1 MDYYF
6 QPAKI
11 QFFYEIQEL
20 FNRKNKI
27 YSFFSLLYFFFRF
40 KGTDNSIV
48 VFEMSERFADTADIK
63 NKFSAGAAMS
73 FGGHKNTPIN
83 TKKLSILSYINL
95 VYFLTPT

>member
-1 MDYYF
+1 MRYKNF
-6 QPAKI
+6 LTEKI
-11 QFFYEIQEL
+11 RYIHFFP
-20 FNRKNKI
+20 F
-27 YSFFSLLYFFFRF
+27 STFFLF